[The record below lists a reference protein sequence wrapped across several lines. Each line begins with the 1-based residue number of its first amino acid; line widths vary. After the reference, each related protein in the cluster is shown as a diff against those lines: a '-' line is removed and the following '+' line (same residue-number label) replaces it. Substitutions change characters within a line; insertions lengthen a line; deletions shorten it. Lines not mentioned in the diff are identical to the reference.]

1 MAVDTQLIIR
11 RRPFEAFRSFSPLF
25 RDYCGRYEVVSDYFA
40 GDFRDPDERRRAAAR
55 AAAAER
61 DRDTLADVL
70 LEQNAR
76 WDTGEAARSN
86 VELLRRPDSVVTI
99 TGQQVGL
106 FSGPLYTI
114 LKIITTLQMAEL
126 LATETG
132 RPVVPV
138 FWLGSEDHDFE
149 EMASAHFLRRNQLET
164 LTYPRPPAGVGAVGR
179 LRFDETID
187 EMVDRVDSILPPS
200 DFKPELMGH
209 VRNAYR
215 SGRTFGEAF
224 ALLIAAL
231 FEGTG
236 LVLVDGSDARL
247 KQLAA
252 PLFAR
257 EIQDPER
264 LSEGIRATSARLS
277 EAYHEQVQA
286 RPTNLFLLDDAA
298 RRAVDAVDGDET
310 RFQLRDGSQTWTKDE
325 ITDLLR
331 RDPAR
336 FSPNVVLRPL
346 MQDLLFPTAMYIA
359 GPGEVAYFAQYRS
372 AYEWAG
378 LPMPLIYPRA
388 SATIVESKVAKVLDK
403 FDLDVNDFE
412 QDVDRLFQ
420 RIVLSGMEVD
430 VDELF
435 KDASRHLH
443 EAINVL
449 KPAVQKVDPTLVKS
463 AEAVRS
469 AMMGSIM
476 DFKSKVV
483 RAEKRSHDEVRDQ
496 LVKAD
501 VNLFPA
507 GKLQERMISVL
518 YFVNKYSMGLIGDL
532 RSSLST
538 DTTEHQIVEL

>member
-1 MAVDTQLIIR
+1 MAVDTQPIIR
-11 RRPFEAFRSFSPLF
+11 RLPFEAFRSFSPLF
-25 RDYCGRYEVVSDYFA
+25 RDYCSRYEVLSDYFA
-40 GDFRDPDERRRAAAR
+40 GDFRDPDERRKAAERAAAT
-55 AAAAER
+55 ER

-70 LEQNAR
+70 LEQNAL
-76 WDTGEAARSN
+76 WGTGEAARAN
-86 VELLRRPDSVVTI
+86 IELLRRPDSVVTI

-114 LKIITTLQMAEL
+114 LKTITTLQTADL
-126 LATETG
+126 LAAETG
-132 RPVVPV
+132 RAVVPV

-179 LRFDETID
+179 LRLDETID
-187 EMVDRVDSILPPS
+187 EMVDRVDAILPPS
-200 DFKPELMGH
+200 DFKPVLMGH

-224 ALLIAAL
+224 ALLMAAL

-236 LVLVDGSDARL
+236 LVLVDASDARL

-252 PLFAR
+252 PLFSR
-257 EIQDPER
+257 EIQDPQP
-264 LSEGIRATSARLS
+264 LSAGIRATSARLVD
-277 EAYHEQVQA
+277 AYHEQVQA
-286 RPTNLFLLDDAA
+286 RPANLFLLDEAA
-298 RRAVDAVDGDET
+298 RRAVDAVDGEDA
-310 RFQLRDGSQTWTKDE
+310 RFELRDGSQTWSKDE
-325 ITDLLR
+325 LVALLQQ
-331 RDPAR
+331 DPAR

-378 LPMPLIYPRA
+378 LPMPIIYPRA
-388 SATIVESKVAKVLDK
+388 SATLVESKVGKVLEK
-403 FDLDVNDFE
+403 LDLAVNDFE
-412 QDVDRLFQ
+412 DDVDRLFQ
-420 RIVLSGMEVD
+420 RVVLSAMEVD

-435 KDASRHLH
+435 KDASTHLH
-443 EAINVL
+443 EAVNVL

-463 AEAVRS
+463 AEALRS
-469 AMMGSIM
+469 AMMSSLM
-476 DFKSKVV
+476 DFKSRVV
-483 RAEKRSHDEVRDQ
+483 RAEKRSHDEVYDQ

-532 RSSLST
+532 RASLST